1 MSQSKCTNRDYLQ
14 SVAAQNTWEVVVGLA
29 GEPGLQRVVEKAS
42 PECDL
47 ILCVKGTEGLPSPIL
62 APGRLNP
69 LYIYISMDLL
79 QNSIAQQG

>member
-14 SVAAQNTWEVVVGLA
+14 SAAAQNTWEVVVGLA
-29 GEPGLQRVVEKAS
+29 GEAGIQRVVGKAS

-47 ILCVKGTEGLPSPIL
+47 ILCVKGMEGLPSPIL
-62 APGRLNP
+62 DRLNP